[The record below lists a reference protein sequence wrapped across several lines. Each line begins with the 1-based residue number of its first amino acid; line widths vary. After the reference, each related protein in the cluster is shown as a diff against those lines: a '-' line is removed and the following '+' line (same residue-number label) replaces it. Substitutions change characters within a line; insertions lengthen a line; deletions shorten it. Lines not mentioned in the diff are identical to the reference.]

1 MSAMAGAVGDSKT
14 ESRLSSLA
22 ASLLEDFR
30 AGFGIKEASADSPHQ
45 HEKPRLW
52 RAKSRGNSSAQKEK
66 DHAVARSLHV
76 AAAHT
81 IGNGGK

>member
-1 MSAMAGAVGDSKT
+1 MAGAVGDSKT

-45 HEKPRLW
+45 HENPARLW

-76 AAAHT
+76 AAHT